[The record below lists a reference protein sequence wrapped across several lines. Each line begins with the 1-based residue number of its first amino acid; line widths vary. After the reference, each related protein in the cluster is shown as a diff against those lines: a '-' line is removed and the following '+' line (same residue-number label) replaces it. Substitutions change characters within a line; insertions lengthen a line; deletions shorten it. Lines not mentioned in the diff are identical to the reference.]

1 MLSAICLLVC
11 LLKEAFLQLHALTVG
26 YDPKLV
32 HHGNSQYWHSEA
44 SAPPESATDTEDDKC
59 I

>member
-1 MLSAICLLVC
+1 MWTAIRLLVG
-11 LLKEAFLQLHALTVG
+11 LLQEAFLQLHALTVG

-32 HHGNSQYWHSEA
+32 HHGNSQYWHREA
-44 SAPPESATDTEDDKC
+44 SAPPESATETEDDEC